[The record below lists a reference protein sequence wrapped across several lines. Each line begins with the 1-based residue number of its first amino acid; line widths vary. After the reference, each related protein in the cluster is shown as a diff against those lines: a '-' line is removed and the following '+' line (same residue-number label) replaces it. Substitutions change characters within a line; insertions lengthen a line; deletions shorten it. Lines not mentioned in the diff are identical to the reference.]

1 MAVVQISKIQLRRG
15 KRLESG
21 LPQLASG
28 EMAWA
33 IDTQELY
40 VGNGAVSEGAPL
52 VGNTKILTEH
62 DNILDL
68 LDQYKYKPSDTSIL
82 TGLNGNVTERTV
94 QQRLD
99 EGRVNAASFGISGLN
114 SSVDQTA
121 LIQNA
126 INSVYITTTASNR
139 VAIEFDPGTYRIT
152 GTLYIPSYVRLIG
165 SGKNHTVFNFVK
177 GGINTGT
184 SLSLTPGVAIA
195 VASGSTAS
203 YPTLATTAVT
213 GTGSGAIFAITR
225 TSAGSS
231 TYQTSNTQITVLN
244 SGSGYA
250 VGDVIKVLGTALG
263 GATPANDLT
272 ITLGSNETG
281 FYDYPVFNTTTVFEF
296 INNSSTVLSRNTTP
310 TDYNNQVRDVLLK
323 DFNVTT
329 SVDGIRSFYILNV
342 RDSEFVNLR
351 TSGTWENADGT
362 VANSIAMELQA
373 TSSVITTQ
381 RNKFMGIEAEGF
393 TYGAYSNTNIIHNH
407 FDDCVFKTLQKGVS
421 FGEGTASGEPGPRKN
436 TVSNSLFDTISQY
449 GLLVDK
455 GYGNRSQAN
464 TYINVGNDTMG
475 NGSPPGTGPIVKYGQ
490 IKFTTAGNSSL
501 QDSFDR
507 AIDLA
512 TGNWAEPYVPEIE
525 GHAQLQQNMPTT
537 ISLLYSTTNIQ
548 AFRLPLNTSSGF
560 EVDYVFQSTNFTQM
574 RKGKLHI
581 AVDKNNSTVQL
592 VDEYEYVGTPSED
605 SRVVFSAQVVTNRG
619 VKTVVVNY
627 TNDNIG
633 DVNTFTYSYSALS

>member
-15 KRLESG
+15 NKLVTG

-28 EMAWA
+28 ELAWA

-40 VGNGAVSEGAPL
+40 IGNGAVSEGAPL

-68 LDQYKYKPSDTSIL
+68 LDQYKYKPSDTTIL

-99 EGRVNAASFGISGLN
+99 EGKVNAASFGISGLN
-114 SSVDQTA
+114 SAVDQTA

-126 INSVYITTTASNR
+126 INSVYITVTASNR

-184 SLSLTPGVAIA
+184 SLTLTPGVAIA
-195 VASGSTAS
+195 VASGATAS

-213 GTGSGAIFAITR
+213 GTGSGAILAITR
-225 TSAGSS
+225 TSTGSS

-250 VGDVIKVLGTALG
+250 IGNVIKVLGTALG

-272 ITLGSNETG
+272 ITLGSNEAG
-281 FYDYPVFNTTTVFEF
+281 AYDYPVFNTTTVFEF
-296 INNSSTVLSRNTTP
+296 VNNTSTVLSRNTSP
-310 TDYNNQVRDVLLK
+310 TTYNNQVRDALLK
-323 DFNVTT
+323 DFSVTT
-329 SVDGIRSFYILNV
+329 NVDGIRSFYIVNV

-351 TSGTWENADGT
+351 TSGTWVHADGV

-373 TSSVITTQ
+373 TSSVVTTQ
-381 RNKFMGIEAEGF
+381 RNKFIGIEAEGF

-407 FDDCVFKTLQKGVS
+407 FDDCVFKTLQKGIS
-421 FGEGTASGEPGPRKN
+421 LGEGTGSGDPGPRKN

-464 TYINVGNDTMG
+464 TYIDVGNNGGG
-475 NGSPPGTGPIVKYGQ
+475 NANNLYGQ

-507 AIDLA
+507 AIELA
-512 TGNWAEPYVPEIE
+512 TGNWAEAYVPEVE
-525 GHAQLQQNMPTT
+525 GSVYLQQNMPTT
-537 ISLLYSTTNIQ
+537 ISLLYATTNAQ

-605 SRVVFSAQVVTNRG
+605 SRITLSAQVAITSS
-619 VKTVVVNY
+619 VKTVVVYY

-633 DVNTFTYSYSALS
+633 DVNTFTYSYTAIS

>member
-15 KRLESG
+15 KKLESG

-68 LDQYKYKPSDTSIL
+68 LDQYRYKPGDTTIL

-99 EGRVNAASFGISGLN
+99 EGRVNAASFGISGLD

-126 INSVYITTTASNR
+126 INSLYITTTATNR
-139 VAIEFDPGTYRIT
+139 VALEFDPGTYRVT

-165 SGKNHTVFNFVK
+165 SGKERTVFNFVT

-184 SLSLTPGVAIA
+184 SLSLTPGTAIA
-195 VASGSTAS
+195 VATGSTAT
-203 YPTLATTAVT
+203 YPTVATTTVT
-213 GTGSGAIFAITR
+213 GTGTGAIFTITR

-231 TYQTSNTQITVLN
+231 TYQTSNTTITVLN

-250 VGDVIKVLGTALG
+250 SGDVIKVLGSALG
-263 GATPANDLT
+263 GSSPANDLT

-281 FYDYPVFNTTTVFEF
+281 YYDYPVFNTTTVFSF
-296 INNSSTVLSRNTTP
+296 INNTSTVASRNTSP
-310 TDYNNQVRDVLLK
+310 TTYNNQARRIMLS
-323 DFNVTT
+323 DFSVTT
-329 SVDGIRSFYILNV
+329 NAKNVRSLHIMDV

-351 TSGTWENADGT
+351 AVGTWIHTDGS
-362 VANSIAMELQA
+362 VANSVALELTA
-373 TSSVITTQ
+373 TSSVVSTQ
-381 RNKFMGIEAEGF
+381 RNKFSGIEIEGF

-407 FDDCVFKTLQKGVS
+407 FDDCVFKTLYKGAA
-421 FGEGTASGEPGPRKN
+421 FGEGTGSLEPGPRKN
-436 TVSNSLFDTISQY
+436 TISNSLFDTVSQY
-449 GLLVDK
+449 GFLVNK
-455 GYGNRSQAN
+455 GYGNRSQSN
-464 TYINVGNDTMG
+464 TYIDVGNNGGG
-475 NGSPPGTGPIVKYGQ
+475 NANNLYGQ
-490 IKFTTAGNSSL
+490 IKFVTAGNSSL

-512 TGNWAEPYVPEIE
+512 TGNWAEAYVPEIE
-525 GHAQLQQNMPTT
+525 GHAQLQQSMPNT
-537 ISLLYSTTNIQ
+537 ISLLYATTAAQ
-548 AFRLPLNTSSGF
+548 AFRLPLNTSSSF

-605 SRVVFSAQVVTNRG
+605 SRIIFSAQVVTTSS
-619 VKTVVVNY
+619 VKTVVVYY

-633 DVNTFTYSYSALS
+633 DVNTFTYAYTALS

>member
-15 KRLESG
+15 KKQVSG

-68 LDQYKYKPSDTSIL
+68 LDQYRYKPSDTTIL
-82 TGLNGNVTERTV
+82 TGLNGNITERTV

-99 EGRVNAASFGISGLN
+99 EGNVNASSFGISGLD
-114 SSVDQTA
+114 SSKDQTA

-126 INSVYITTTASNR
+126 INSLYITTTTTNR
-139 VAIEFDPGTYRIT
+139 VALEFDPGTYKVT
-152 GTLYIPSYVRLIG
+152 GTLYIPSFVKLVG
-165 SGKNHTVFNFVK
+165 SGKDRTVFNFVR

-184 SLSLTPGVAIA
+184 SLTLTPGTAIA
-195 VASGSTAS
+195 VASGSTVT
-203 YPTLATTAVT
+203 YPTVSATTVT
-213 GTGSGAIFAITR
+213 GTGSGAILTITR

-231 TYQTSNTQITVLN
+231 TYQTSNTTITVLN

-250 VGDVIKVLGTALG
+250 VVDVIKVLGNVLG
-263 GATPANDLT
+263 GASPANDLT
-272 ITLGSNETG
+272 ITLGNNESG
-281 FYDYPVFNTTTVFEF
+281 AYDYPVFNTTTVFEF
-296 INNSSTVLSRNTTP
+296 INNTSTVANRNASPTT
-310 TDYNNQVRDVLLK
+310 YNNQARRVMLTDFSITTNAK
-323 DFNVTT
+323 D
-329 SVDGIRSFYILNV
+329 IRPFYVLNV
-342 RDSEFVNLR
+342 RDSEFVNLKAL
-351 TSGTWENADGT
+351 GTWVHADGA
-362 VANSIAMELQA
+362 VSNSVAMELTA
-373 TSSVITTQ
+373 TSAVVTTQ
-381 RNKFMGIEAEGF
+381 RNKFVGIELEGF

-407 FDDCVFKTLQKGVS
+407 FDDCSFKTLFKGVG
-421 FGEGTASGEPGPRKN
+421 FGEGTGSGEPGPRKN
-436 TVSNSLFDTISQY
+436 TISNSLFDTISQY
-449 GLLVDK
+449 GFLVDK

-464 TYINVGNDTMG
+464 TYIDVGNNGGG
-475 NGSPPGTGPIVKYGQ
+475 NANNVYGQ

-512 TGNWAEPYVPEIE
+512 TGNWAEAYVPEIE
-525 GHAQLQQNMPTT
+525 GRAQLQQSMPTT
-537 ISLLYSTTNIQ
+537 ISLLYATTNTQ

-605 SRVVFSAQVVTNRG
+605 SRITLSAQVVTTSG
-619 VKTVVVNY
+619 VKTVVVYY

-633 DVNTFTYSYSALS
+633 DVNTFTYSYTALS

>member
-68 LDQYKYKPSDTSIL
+68 LDQYRYKPSDTSIL
-82 TGLNGNVTERTV
+82 TGLNGNITERTV

-126 INSVYITTTASNR
+126 INSVYITATTSNR

-184 SLSLTPGVAIA
+184 SLSLTPGVAIT

-203 YPTLATTAVT
+203 YPIVATTAVT
-213 GTGSGAIFAITR
+213 GTGSGAILAITR
-225 TSAGSS
+225 TSAGSE

-250 VGDVIKVLGTALG
+250 IGDVIKVLGTALG

-281 FYDYPVFNTTTVFEF
+281 FYDYPVFNTSTVFEF
-296 INNSSTVLSRNTTP
+296 VNNTSTVLSRNTSP
-310 TDYNNQVRDVLLK
+310 TTFNNQVRGVLLK
-323 DFNVTT
+323 DFSVTT
-329 SVDGIRSFYILNV
+329 NVDGIRSFYILDV
-342 RDSEFVNLR
+342 RDSEFINLR
-351 TSGTWENADGT
+351 TSGTWVHADGT

-373 TSSVITTQ
+373 TSSIITTQ
-381 RNKFMGIEAEGF
+381 RNKFIGIEAEGF

-421 FGEGTASGEPGPRKN
+421 FGEGTGSGDPGPRKN

-464 TYINVGNDTMG
+464 TYIDVGNNGGG
-475 NGSPPGTGPIVKYGQ
+475 NANNLYGQ

-512 TGNWAEPYVPEIE
+512 TGNWAEAYIPEVE
-525 GHAQLQQNMPTT
+525 GRAQLQQNMPTT
-537 ISLLYSTTNIQ
+537 ISLLYATINAQ

-605 SRVVFSAQVVTNRG
+605 SRVVFSAQVVTTSS
-619 VKTVVVNY
+619 VKTVVVFY

>member
-15 KRLESG
+15 NKLVTG

-28 EMAWA
+28 ELAWA

-40 VGNGAVSEGAPL
+40 IGNGAVSEGAPL

-68 LDQYKYKPSDTSIL
+68 LDQYKYKPSDTTIL

-99 EGRVNAASFGISGLN
+99 DGRVNAASFGISGLN
-114 SSVDQTA
+114 SAVDQTA

-126 INSVYITTTASNR
+126 INSVYITVTTSNR

-184 SLSLTPGVAIA
+184 SLALTPGVAIA
-195 VASGSTAS
+195 VASGATAS

-213 GTGSGAIFAITR
+213 GSGSGAILAITR

-250 VGDVIKVLGTALG
+250 IGDVIKVLGNALG

-272 ITLGSNETG
+272 ITLGSNEAG
-281 FYDYPVFNTTTVFEF
+281 AYDYPVFNTTTVFEF
-296 INNSSTVLSRNTTP
+296 VNNTSTVLSRNTSP
-310 TDYNNQVRDVLLK
+310 TTYNNQVRDALLK
-323 DFNVTT
+323 DFSVTT
-329 SVDGIRSFYILNV
+329 NVDGIRSFYIVNV

-351 TSGTWENADGT
+351 TSGTWVHADGA

-373 TSSVITTQ
+373 TSSVVTTQ
-381 RNKFMGIEAEGF
+381 RNKFIGIEAEGF

-421 FGEGTASGEPGPRKN
+421 LGEGTGSGDPGPRKN

-464 TYINVGNDTMG
+464 TYIDVGNNGGG
-475 NGSPPGTGPIVKYGQ
+475 NANNLYGQ

-507 AIDLA
+507 AIELA
-512 TGNWAEPYVPEIE
+512 TGNWAEAYVPEVE
-525 GHAQLQQNMPTT
+525 GLAYLQQNMPTT
-537 ISLLYSTTNIQ
+537 ISLLYATTNAQ

-592 VDEYEYVGTPSED
+592 VDEYEYVGTSSED
-605 SRVVFSAQVVTNRG
+605 SRITFSAQVVTTSS
-619 VKTVVVNY
+619 VKTVVIYY

-633 DVNTFTYSYSALS
+633 DVNTFTYSYTAIS

>member
-15 KRLESG
+15 KKLESG

-68 LDQYKYKPSDTSIL
+68 LDQYRYKPSDTTIL
-82 TGLNGNVTERTV
+82 TGLNGTITERTV

-99 EGRVNAASFGISGLN
+99 EGRVNAASFGISGLD

-126 INSVYITTTASNR
+126 INSVYITTTTSNR

-165 SGKNHTVFNFVK
+165 SGKNHTVFNFVQ

-184 SLSLTPGVAIA
+184 SLSLTPGVAIS
-195 VASGSTAS
+195 VSTTAS
-203 YPTLATTAVT
+203 YPTVATTAVT

-281 FYDYPVFNTTTVFEF
+281 FYDYPVFNTTTAFEF
-296 INNSSTVLSRNTTP
+296 VNNTSTVLSRNTSP
-310 TDYNNQVRDVLLK
+310 TTYNNQVRDVLLK
-323 DFNVTT
+323 DFSVTT
-329 SVDGIRSFYILNV
+329 NVDGIRSFYILDV
-342 RDSEFVNLR
+342 RDS
-351 TSGTWENADGT
+351 D
-362 VANSIAMELQA
+362 
-373 TSSVITTQ
+373 TT
-381 RNKFMGIEAEGF
+381 K
-393 TYGAYSNTNIIHNH
+393 
-407 FDDCVFKTLQKGVS
+407 
-421 FGEGTASGEPGPRKN
+421 
-436 TVSNSLFDTISQY
+436 
-449 GLLVDK
+449 
-455 GYGNRSQAN
+455 
-464 TYINVGNDTMG
+464 
-475 NGSPPGTGPIVKYGQ
+475 
-490 IKFTTAGNSSL
+490 
-501 QDSFDR
+501 
-507 AIDLA
+507 
-512 TGNWAEPYVPEIE
+512 
-525 GHAQLQQNMPTT
+525 
-537 ISLLYSTTNIQ
+537 
-548 AFRLPLNTSSGF
+548 
-560 EVDYVFQSTNFTQM
+560 
-574 RKGKLHI
+574 
-581 AVDKNNSTVQL
+581 
-592 VDEYEYVGTPSED
+592 
-605 SRVVFSAQVVTNRG
+605 
-619 VKTVVVNY
+619 
-627 TNDNIG
+627 
-633 DVNTFTYSYSALS
+633 

>member
-15 KRLESG
+15 KKLDSG

-99 EGRVNAASFGISGLN
+99 EGKVNAASFGISGLN
-114 SSVDQTA
+114 SAVDQTA

-126 INSVYITTTASNR
+126 INSVYITVTASNR

-184 SLSLTPGVAIA
+184 SLALTPGVAIA
-195 VASGSTAS
+195 VASGATAS
-203 YPTLATTAVT
+203 YPTVATTAVT
-213 GTGSGAIFAITR
+213 GTGSGAILAITR

-244 SGSGYA
+244 SGNGYA
-250 VGDVIKVLGTALG
+250 IGDVIKVLGTALG

-272 ITLGSNETG
+272 ITLGSNEAG
-281 FYDYPVFNTTTVFEF
+281 AYDYPVFNTTTVFEF
-296 INNSSTVLSRNTTP
+296 VNNTSTVLSRNTSP
-310 TDYNNQVRDVLLK
+310 TTYNNQVRDALLK
-323 DFNVTT
+323 DFSVTT
-329 SVDGIRSFYILNV
+329 NVDGIRSFYVLNV

-351 TSGTWENADGT
+351 TSGTWVHADGT

-373 TSSVITTQ
+373 TSSVVTTQ
-381 RNKFMGIEAEGF
+381 RNKFIGIEAEGF

-421 FGEGTASGEPGPRKN
+421 LGEGTGSGDPGPRKN

-464 TYINVGNDTMG
+464 TYIDVGNNGGG
-475 NGSPPGTGPIVKYGQ
+475 NANNLYGQ

-507 AIDLA
+507 AIELA
-512 TGNWAEPYVPEIE
+512 TGNWAEAYVPEVE
-525 GHAQLQQNMPTT
+525 GLAYLQQNMPTT
-537 ISLLYSTTNIQ
+537 ISLLYATTNAQ

-605 SRVVFSAQVVTNRG
+605 SRITLSAQVVTTSG
-619 VKTVVVNY
+619 VKTVVVYY

-633 DVNTFTYSYSALS
+633 DVNTFTYSYTTIS

>member
-68 LDQYKYKPSDTSIL
+68 LDQYRYKPSDTSIL
-82 TGLNGNVTERTV
+82 TGLNGNITERTV

-126 INSVYITTTASNR
+126 INSVYITATTSNR

-184 SLSLTPGVAIA
+184 SLSLTPGVAIT

-203 YPTLATTAVT
+203 YPTVATTTVT

-225 TSAGSS
+225 TSAGSE

-250 VGDVIKVLGTALG
+250 IGDIIKVLGTALG

-272 ITLGSNETG
+272 ITLGSNEIG
-281 FYDYPVFNTTTVFEF
+281 FYDYPVFNTSTVFEF
-296 INNSSTVLSRNTTP
+296 VNNTSTVLSRNTSP
-310 TDYNNQVRDVLLK
+310 TTFNNQVRGALLK
-323 DFNVTT
+323 DFSVTT
-329 SVDGIRSFYILNV
+329 NVDGIRSFYILDV
-342 RDSEFVNLR
+342 RDSEFINLR
-351 TSGTWENADGT
+351 TSGTWVHADGA

-381 RNKFMGIEAEGF
+381 RNKFIGIEAEGF

-421 FGEGTASGEPGPRKN
+421 FGEGTGSGDPGPRKN

-464 TYINVGNDTMG
+464 TYIDVGNNGGG
-475 NGSPPGTGPIVKYGQ
+475 NANNLYGQ

-512 TGNWAEPYVPEIE
+512 TGNWAEAYIPEVE
-525 GHAQLQQNMPTT
+525 GRAQLQQNMPTT
-537 ISLLYSTTNIQ
+537 ISLLYATINAQ

-605 SRVVFSAQVVTNRG
+605 SRVVFSAQVVTTSS
-619 VKTVVVNY
+619 VKTVVVFY

>member
-15 KRLESG
+15 KKLESG

-40 VGNGAVSEGAPL
+40 VGNGAVGEGAPL

-68 LDQYKYKPSDTSIL
+68 LDQYRYKPSDTTIL

-114 SSVDQTA
+114 SAVDQTA

-126 INSVYITTTASNR
+126 VNSVYITATTSNR
-139 VAIEFDPGTYRIT
+139 VTIEFDPGTYRIT

-184 SLSLTPGVAIA
+184 SLALTPGVAIA
-195 VASGSTAS
+195 VASGATAS
-203 YPTLATTAVT
+203 YPTVATTAVT
-213 GTGSGAIFAITR
+213 GTGSGAIFAVTR

-250 VGDVIKVLGTALG
+250 IGDVVKVLGTALG

-296 INNSSTVLSRNTTP
+296 VNNTSTVLSRNTSP
-310 TDYNNQVRDVLLK
+310 TTYNNQVRDVLLK
-323 DFNVTT
+323 DFSVTT
-329 SVDGIRSFYILNV
+329 NVDGIRSFYIVNV

-351 TSGTWENADGT
+351 TSGTWIHADGT
-362 VANSIAMELQA
+362 VVNSIAMELQA
-373 TSSVITTQ
+373 TSSVVTTQ
-381 RNKFMGIEAEGF
+381 RNKFIGIEAEGF

-421 FGEGTASGEPGPRKN
+421 FGEGTGSGDPGPRKN
-436 TVSNSLFDTISQY
+436 TVSNSLFDTVSQY
-449 GLLVDK
+449 GFLVDK

-464 TYINVGNDTMG
+464 TYIDVGNNGGG
-475 NGSPPGTGPIVKYGQ
+475 NANNLYGQ

-507 AIDLA
+507 ALELA
-512 TGNWAEPYVPEIE
+512 TGNWAEAYVPEIE
-525 GHAQLQQNMPTT
+525 GSAYLQQNMPTT
-537 ISLLYSTTNIQ
+537 ISLLYATTNAQ

-592 VDEYEYVGTPSED
+592 VDEYEYVGTSSED
-605 SRVVFSAQVVTNRG
+605 SRITLSAQVVTTSG
-619 VKTVVVNY
+619 VKTVVVYY

-633 DVNTFTYSYSALS
+633 DVNTFTYSYSVLS

>member
-15 KRLESG
+15 KKLESG

-99 EGRVNAASFGISGLN
+99 EGKVNAASFGISGLN
-114 SSVDQTA
+114 SAVDQTA

-126 INSVYITTTASNR
+126 INSVYITVTASNR

-184 SLSLTPGVAIA
+184 SLALTPGVAIA
-195 VASGSTAS
+195 VASGATAS

-213 GTGSGAIFAITR
+213 GTGSGAILAITR

-250 VGDVIKVLGTALG
+250 IGDVIKVLGTALG

-272 ITLGSNETG
+272 ITLGSNEAG
-281 FYDYPVFNTTTVFEF
+281 AYDYPVFNTTTVFEF
-296 INNSSTVLSRNTTP
+296 VNNTSTVLSRNTSP
-310 TDYNNQVRDVLLK
+310 TTYNNQVRDVLLK
-323 DFNVTT
+323 DFSVTT
-329 SVDGIRSFYILNV
+329 NVDGIRSFYIVNV

-351 TSGTWENADGT
+351 TSGTWVHADGA

-373 TSSVITTQ
+373 TSSVVTTQ
-381 RNKFMGIEAEGF
+381 RNKFIGIEAEGF

-421 FGEGTASGEPGPRKN
+421 LGEGTGSGDPGPRKN

-464 TYINVGNDTMG
+464 TYIDVGNNGGG
-475 NGSPPGTGPIVKYGQ
+475 NANNLYGQ

-507 AIDLA
+507 AIELA
-512 TGNWAEPYVPEIE
+512 TGNWAEAYVPEVE
-525 GHAQLQQNMPTT
+525 GLAYLQQNMPTT
-537 ISLLYSTTNIQ
+537 ISLLYATTNAQ

-605 SRVVFSAQVVTNRG
+605 SRITLSAQVVTTSS
-619 VKTVVVNY
+619 VKTVVVYY

-633 DVNTFTYSYSALS
+633 DVNTFTYSYTAIS

>member
-15 KRLESG
+15 KKLDSG

-99 EGRVNAASFGISGLN
+99 EGKVNAASFGISGLN
-114 SSVDQTA
+114 SAVDQTA

-126 INSVYITTTASNR
+126 INSVYITVTASNR

-184 SLSLTPGVAIA
+184 SLALTPGVAIA
-195 VASGSTAS
+195 VASGATAS
-203 YPTLATTAVT
+203 YPTVATTAVT
-213 GTGSGAIFAITR
+213 GTGSGAILAITR

-244 SGSGYA
+244 SGSEYA

-263 GATPANDLT
+263 GATPTNDLT
-272 ITLGSNETG
+272 ITLGSNEAG
-281 FYDYPVFNTTTVFEF
+281 AYDYPVFNTTTVFEF
-296 INNSSTVLSRNTTP
+296 VNNTSTVLSRNTSP
-310 TDYNNQVRDVLLK
+310 TTYNNQVRDVLLK
-323 DFNVTT
+323 DFSVTT
-329 SVDGIRSFYILNV
+329 NVDGIRSFYIVNV

-351 TSGTWENADGT
+351 TSGTWVHADGT

-373 TSSVITTQ
+373 TSSVVTTQ
-381 RNKFMGIEAEGF
+381 RNKFIGIEAEGF

-421 FGEGTASGEPGPRKN
+421 LGEGTGSGDPGPRKN

-464 TYINVGNDTMG
+464 TYIDVGNNGGG
-475 NGSPPGTGPIVKYGQ
+475 NANNLYGQ

-507 AIDLA
+507 AIELA
-512 TGNWAEPYVPEIE
+512 TGNWAEAYVPEVE
-525 GHAQLQQNMPTT
+525 GLAYLQQNMPTT
-537 ISLLYSTTNIQ
+537 ISLLYATTNAQ

-592 VDEYEYVGTPSED
+592 VDEYEYVGTSSED
-605 SRVVFSAQVVTNRG
+605 SNITLSAQVVTTSG
-619 VKTVVVNY
+619 VKTVVVYY

-633 DVNTFTYSYSALS
+633 DVNTFTYSYSAIS

>member
-15 KRLESG
+15 KKLESG

-40 VGNGAVSEGAPL
+40 VGNGAVGEGAPL

-68 LDQYKYKPSDTSIL
+68 LDQYRYKPSDTTIL

-114 SSVDQTA
+114 SAVDQTA

-126 INSVYITTTASNR
+126 VNSVYITATTSNR
-139 VAIEFDPGTYRIT
+139 VTIEFDPGTYRIT

-165 SGKNHTVFNFVK
+165 SGKNHTVFDFVK

-184 SLSLTPGVAIA
+184 SLALTPGVAIA
-195 VASGSTAS
+195 VASGATAS
-203 YPTLATTAVT
+203 YPTVATTAVT
-213 GTGSGAIFAITR
+213 GTGSGAIFAVTR

-250 VGDVIKVLGTALG
+250 IGDVIKVLGTALG

-272 ITLGSNETG
+272 ITLGSNEAG
-281 FYDYPVFNTTTVFEF
+281 AYDYPVFNTTTVFEF
-296 INNSSTVLSRNTTP
+296 VNNTSTVLSRNTSP
-310 TDYNNQVRDVLLK
+310 TTYNNQVRDALLK
-323 DFNVTT
+323 DFSVTT
-329 SVDGIRSFYILNV
+329 NVDGIRSFYIVNV

-351 TSGTWENADGT
+351 TSGTWVHADGT

-373 TSSVITTQ
+373 TSSVVTTQ
-381 RNKFMGIEAEGF
+381 RNKFIGIEAEGF
-393 TYGAYSNTNIIHNH
+393 TYGAYSHTNIIHNH

-421 FGEGTASGEPGPRKN
+421 FGEGTGSGDPGPRKN
-436 TVSNSLFDTISQY
+436 TVSNSLFDTVSQY
-449 GLLVDK
+449 GFLVDK

-464 TYINVGNDTMG
+464 TYIDVGNNGGG
-475 NGSPPGTGPIVKYGQ
+475 NANNLYGQ

-507 AIDLA
+507 ALELA
-512 TGNWAEPYVPEIE
+512 TGNWAEAYVPEIE

-537 ISLLYSTTNIQ
+537 ISLLYATTNAQ

-592 VDEYEYVGTPSED
+592 VDEYEYVGTSSED
-605 SRVVFSAQVVTNRG
+605 SRITLSAQVVTTSG
-619 VKTVVVNY
+619 VKTVVVYY